1 MKTNR
6 INNMRDNPDNILE
19 KKTMKF
25 VAITV
30 LLMGAALVS
39 RAQLNPFQS
48 MYYQNQYIYNP
59 SMAGLDRALNINYNY
74 RQQWSSFAGTPT
86 TSSIT
91 ADYQPVDRVG
101 IGINVNDDQ
110 AGLIR
115 QTRVMGTYAY
125 HLPLSDHNQKLNF
138 GLSLGVDDSRVNY
151 AKLVGDLTDDQITQY
166 NQLKPYVDS
175 DFGIAYTSDNL
186 YIGSAVPNLRTVL
199 FKSTDYRFDADRM
212 LFIFAASYKIPLQ
225 QEDRTFILEP
235 LVAYRVVKGYQNIV
249 DGGVNFIMNNY
260 GLYMQAIYHSSK
272 SVGLGF
278 GLDQQVYRVNFS
290 YNLETGPLSNY
301 TTGTFELGI
310 DLKLFKK

>member
-1 MKTNR
+1 MK
-6 INNMRDNPDNILE
+6 NNYPDNILE
-19 KKTMKF
+19 KKIIKF
-25 VAITV
+25 TAIIV
-30 LLMGAALVS
+30 FLMGSALVS

-74 RQQWSSFAGTPT
+74 RQQWSSFAGTPI

-91 ADYQPVDRVG
+91 TDYQPTDRVG
-101 IGINVNDDQ
+101 IGLNVNDDQ

-138 GLSLGVDDSRVNY
+138 GLSLGVDDSRINY
-151 AKLVGDLTDDQITQY
+151 SKLVGDLTDDQIAQY
-166 NQLKPYVDS
+166 NQLKPYIDS

-186 YIGSAVPNLRTVL
+186 YIGAAVPNLRTVL
-199 FKSTDYRFDADRM
+199 FKSADYRFDADRM
-212 LFIFAASYKIPLQ
+212 LFILAASYKIPLQ
-225 QEDRTFILEP
+225 QEDRAFILEP